1 MEDRFVHLP
10 QGLESSAVLLALI
23 KGFEKAPY
31 LSAFW
36 TCPSH
41 STNNHPPDYRT
52 LDWILG
58 IGLADEDADP
68 EPKKQG
74 LDFRFEDFEHML
86 RDRPGFRMG
95 YFGYDLKAQSLSQ
108 PSPLPPATADPDPS
122 FWFRPRILVRCIG
135 SRLEF
140 LSDEQSQGRTLLKT
154 WLEEPKTGMHT
165 RGKTELQGC
174 RLRDKLC
181 VQTTEQD
188 YEEQIATIRERI
200 RDGDF
205 YELNF
210 CIEWAGKVPIQ
221 DPVALWKQLTT
232 KAGGAFS
239 ALIKNQET
247 WVISASPERFL
258 RKDGE
263 RLLSQPIKGTAPRS
277 TNPRIDL
284 LEAEALKTNIKENAE
299 HLMIVDLVRN
309 DLARCADPCSV
320 QVDDLM
326 GCYAFP
332 AVHHLVSSISATTTP
347 DQSLSGIL
355 NACFPMGSMTGAPK
369 EAVCAWIDRLEK
381 TRRGIYSGSAGWF
394 DPEGNFDL
402 NVIIR
407 SLVYDQRKG
416 WMSLKTGGA
425 ITWDSD
431 ARTEWQECQTKA
443 KALLDLEI

>member
-1 MEDRFVHLP
+1 M
-10 QGLESSAVLLALI
+10 
-23 KGFEKAPY
+23 
-31 LSAFW
+31 
-36 TCPSH
+36 
-41 STNNHPPDYRT
+41 
-52 LDWILG
+52 DWILG

-74 LDFRFEDFEHML
+74 LDFGFEDFEQML

-122 FWFRPRILVRCIG
+122 FWFRPRVLVRCID

-140 LSDEQSQGRTLLKT
+140 LSDEQNQGRTALRS
-154 WLEEPKTGMHT
+154 WLEEPKTRIRA
-165 RGKTELQGC
+165 RGKTETQGG
-174 RLRDKLC
+174 RLRDKIF
-181 VQTTEQD
+181 VQTTEKEYQ
-188 YEEQIATIRERI
+188 EQIDTIRERI

-210 CIEWAGKVPIQ
+210 CIEWAGQVPIQ
-221 DPVALWKQLTT
+221 DPVALWQQLTT

-239 ALIKNQET
+239 ALVKNRET

-277 TNPRIDL
+277 TDPRIDL
-284 LEAEALKTNIKENAE
+284 QEAETLRTHVKENAE

-332 AVHHLVSSISATTTP
+332 AVHHLISSISATTVP
-347 DQSLSGIL
+347 EQSLSGIL

-394 DPEGNFDL
+394 DTEGNFDL

-407 SLVYDQRKG
+407 SLVYDQRQG
-416 WMSLKTGGA
+416 WVSLKTGGA

-431 ARTEWQECQTKA
+431 ARTEWQECLTKA